1 MKTMDNRSDPS
12 DSGGRFTV
20 KSSVL
25 ERPVKVT
32 GTRVWKGIAS
42 LCMLLTLM
50 AVPLESRSQAY
61 PSRPIKLISPLAAG
75 GTGDTLARLLGA
87 QMAKVLGQPVVV
99 DARPGAGGQV
109 GLEAVAK
116 APPDGY
122 TLAITA
128 SAVVIIPAQRPN
140 AGFDALTDFEPIG
153 LVANTSQVLVVN
165 AASPYKTLAE
175 LLAYAKA
182 NPGRLNYG
190 SSGDGSLTHLNTE
203 LLKQMAGVFIVH
215 VPYRGSTFARNGLLG
230 GEVDFV
236 VDGLMPA
243 LPLIKDGRLRAL
255 GLLDSTRSSS
265 APDIPTVAQ
274 AGVKGFASDTWYGLL
289 APAGTPKEVIQAL
302 HAAMVEVARSPEFR
316 AALAGQGVQLAV
328 SSPAEFRTVLQRE
341 KTRWTSVIKYIGSK

>member
-1 MKTMDNRSDPS
+1 MKSPGALTW
-12 DSGGRFTV
+12 
-20 KSSVL
+20 KS
-25 ERPVKVT
+25 
-32 GTRVWKGIAS
+32 IAA
-42 LCMLLTLM
+42 LCILVTLM
-50 AVPLESRSQAY
+50 ALPVQSWSQAY
-61 PSRPIKLISPLAAG
+61 PSRPIRLISPLAAG

-87 QMAKVLGQPVVV
+87 QMAKVLGQPVLV

-109 GLEAVAK
+109 GLDAVAK
-116 APPDGY
+116 SPPDGY

-128 SAVVIIPAQRPN
+128 SAVVIIPAQRAS
-140 AGFDALTDFEPIG
+140 AGFDALNDFEPIG

-203 LLKQMAGVFIVH
+203 LIKQMAGVFIVH

-265 APDIPTVAQ
+265 APDIPTIAQ

-289 APAGTPKEVIQAL
+289 APAGTPKEVVQAL
-302 HAAMVEVARSPEFR
+302 NAALVEAARSPEFR
-316 AALAGQGVQLAV
+316 VALGGQGVQLAV
-328 SSPAEFRTVLQRE
+328 SSPAEFRALLQRE
-341 KTRWTSVIKYIGSK
+341 KTRWTSVIKYIDAR

>member
-1 MKTMDNRSDPS
+1 MESTGALTWKT
-12 DSGGRFTV
+12 
-20 KSSVL
+20 
-25 ERPVKVT
+25 
-32 GTRVWKGIAS
+32 IAG
-42 LCMLLTLM
+42 LCILVTLM
-50 AVPLESRSQAY
+50 ALPVQSWSQAY
-61 PSRPIKLISPLAAG
+61 PSRPIRLISPLAAG

-87 QMAKVLGQPVVV
+87 QMAKVLGQPVLV

-109 GLEAVAK
+109 GLDAVAK

-128 SAVVIIPAQRPN
+128 SAVVIIPAQRAS
-140 AGFDALTDFEPIG
+140 AGFDALNDFEPIG

-255 GLLDSTRSSS
+255 GLLDGTHSTS
-265 APDIPTVAQ
+265 APDIPTIAQ

-289 APAGTPKEVIQAL
+289 APAGTPKEVVQAL
-302 HAAMVEVARSPEFR
+302 NSALVEAARSPEFR
-316 AALAGQGVQLAV
+316 AVLGGQGVQLAV
-328 SSPAEFRTVLQRE
+328 SSPAEFRALLQRE
-341 KTRWTSVIKYIGSK
+341 KTRWTSVIKYIDAR

>member
-1 MKTMDNRSDPS
+1 MKS
-12 DSGGRFTV
+12 
-20 KSSVL
+20 
-25 ERPVKVT
+25 T
-32 GTRVWKGIAS
+32 GALTWKTIAG
-42 LCMLLTLM
+42 LCILVTLM
-50 AVPLESRSQAY
+50 ALPVQSWSQAY
-61 PSRPIKLISPLAAG
+61 PSRPIRLISPLAAG

-87 QMAKVLGQPVVV
+87 QMAKVLGQPVLV

-109 GLEAVAK
+109 GLDAVAK
-116 APPDGY
+116 SPPDGY

-128 SAVVIIPAQRPN
+128 SAVVIIPAQRAS
-140 AGFDALTDFEPIG
+140 AGFDALNDFEPIG

-165 AASPYKTLAE
+165 AASPYKTLAD

-203 LLKQMAGVFIVH
+203 LIKQMAGVFIVH

-255 GLLDSTRSSS
+255 GLLDGTRSTS
-265 APDIPTVAQ
+265 APDIPTIAQ

-289 APAGTPKEVIQAL
+289 APAGTPKEVVQAL
-302 HAAMVEVARSPEFR
+302 NAALVEAARSPEFR
-316 AALAGQGVQLAV
+316 AALGGQGVQLAV
-328 SSPAEFRTVLQRE
+328 SSPAEFRALLQKE
-341 KTRWTSVIKYIGSK
+341 KTRWTSVIKYIDAR

>member
-1 MKTMDNRSDPS
+1 MKS
-12 DSGGRFTV
+12 
-20 KSSVL
+20 
-25 ERPVKVT
+25 T
-32 GTRVWKGIAS
+32 GALTWKTIAG
-42 LCMLLTLM
+42 LCILVALM
-50 AVPLESRSQAY
+50 ALPGQSWSQAY
-61 PSRPIKLISPLAAG
+61 PSRPIRLISPLAAG

-87 QMAKVLGQPVVV
+87 QMAKVLGQPVLV

-109 GLEAVAK
+109 GLDAVAK
-116 APPDGY
+116 SPPDGY

-128 SAVVIIPAQRPN
+128 SAVVIIPAQRAS
-140 AGFDALTDFEPIG
+140 AGFDALNDFEPIG

-255 GLLDSTRSSS
+255 GLLDGTRSTS
-265 APDIPTVAQ
+265 APDIPTIAQ

-289 APAGTPKEVIQAL
+289 APAGTPKEVVQAL
-302 HAAMVEVARSPEFR
+302 NAALVEAARSPEFR
-316 AALAGQGVQLAV
+316 AALGGQGVQLAV
-328 SSPAEFRTVLQRE
+328 SSPAEFRALLQKE
-341 KTRWTSVIKYIGSK
+341 KTRWTSVIKYIDAR